1 MAEEV
6 RNLPVDETGVGVAG
20 EAGLDGLEV
29 EKGGGV
35 GGGGGE
41 DGGGEAGGD

>member
-6 RNLPVDETGVGVAG
+6 RDLPVDETGVGVAG

-29 EKGGGV
+29 EEGGGV